1 METKTFL
8 ELLVRLTGTPVKP
21 LSDSETAFLSK
32 ALANDKKIIDYSE
45 FNELL
50 LLTNKDRV
58 EAPFFAFFFGGKKNR
73 DLCAIGE
80 IENGIERFQKMAML
94 RFGNF
99 IYAYR
104 QLSRIKK
111 SEVLLEQLGHYCAE
125 PKELLKKFRSRRPKV
140 LEIEPISR
148 EHTYLVGFL
157 SAGEITTEEQRAS
170 WLLGRLG
177 KKSKTWKGLKREIQ
191 TGVSDLAEVKAL
203 NGLINRFQHRRTNA
217 TTDDFRKS
225 LEADY
230 SELSKLAET
239 LISTQK
245 KGERNTDTYLTW
257 DHLDIYF
264 ATSMRKRWEYED
276 LYDFV
281 NGLMRRNEL
290 RDLNL
295 RYFDPTQSFD
305 KNRIDKGL
313 VEALMLKRAACTVYS
328 VQDTDTL
335 GKDSELAATLAQGK
349 PVIAYAPAIDVNKR
363 EKQLMKQRPAALY
376 DRLRFVLSADEKFVD
391 TFETQ
396 LEFIEE
402 FSYKLDNFEKAML
415 WRSFAEPQE
424 IANFVNTNQKELK
437 KFCRILAVS
446 EQAIYDRRALTLREK
461 HPLAIQVNLKTGVAN
476 GVLVVRDIPTCAK
489 LIRRILTNAM
499 EFEVK
504 DDVKT
509 NYWHLRETETSSI
522 YRVVTKDPKLT
533 NCFWNFYREK
543 EELDERPV

>member
-1 METKTFL
+1 
-8 ELLVRLTGTPVKP
+8 LVRLTGTPVKP
-21 LSDSETAFLSK
+21 LSESEMIFLSK
-32 ALANDKKIIDYSE
+32 ALSKDKKIIDYSE

-50 LLTNKDRV
+50 LLANKDRV
-58 EAPFFAFFFGGKKNR
+58 EAPFFAFFFGGKTNR
-73 DLCAIGE
+73 DVCTVGD
-80 IENGIERFQKMAML
+80 IENGVERFQKMAML

-111 SEVLLEQLGHYCAE
+111 TQVLLDQLRPYCDDS
-125 PKELLKKFRSRRPKV
+125 KGLLKKFRSRRPKV

-148 EHTYLVGFL
+148 EQTYLVGFL
-157 SAGEITTEEQRAS
+157 SAGDILNEEDRAS
-170 WLLGRLG
+170 WLLERVG
-177 KKSKTWKGLKREIQ
+177 KKSKTWKGLQRKIQ
-191 TGVSDLAEVKAL
+191 NGVGDPTEVKAL
-203 NGLINRFQHRRTNA
+203 SGLGNRFQYKRTN
-217 TTDDFRKS
+217 TTIDDFRKT
-225 LEADY
+225 LEVDHAK
-230 SELSKLAET
+230 LSKLAEI
-239 LISTQK
+239 LVSTQK

-257 DHLDIYF
+257 DHLDVYF

-281 NGLMRRNEL
+281 NGLMRRREL
-290 RDLNL
+290 KDLNL

-313 VEALMLKRAACTVYS
+313 VEALMRKRAACTVYS

-363 EKQLMKQRPAALY
+363 QKQLMKQRPAALY
-376 DRLRFVLSADEKFVD
+376 DRLRFVLSADEKFLD

-396 LEFIEE
+396 LEFIQA
-402 FSYKLDNFEKAML
+402 FSHKLDNFEKGML
-415 WRSFAEPQE
+415 WRSIAEPNE
-424 IANFVNTNQKELK
+424 VANFVNSNQKDLA
-437 KFCRILAVS
+437 KFCRVLAVS

-489 LIRRILTNAM
+489 LIRRILTNALD
-499 EFEVK
+499 FEVK

-543 EELDERPV
+543 EEVDERPV

>member
-1 METKTFL
+1 MKTETFL
-8 ELLVRLTGTPVKP
+8 EQLVRLTGTPVKQ
-21 LSDSETAFLSK
+21 LSDSERAFLSR
-32 ALANDKKIIDYSE
+32 ALADDKKIIDYSE
-45 FNELL
+45 FNEFLL
-50 LLTNKDRV
+50 LANKDRV
-58 EAPFFAFFFGGKKNR
+58 EAPFFAFFFGGKGKQ
-73 DLCAIGE
+73 DLCAIGDME
-80 IENGIERFQKMAML
+80 EGVRRFQKMAML

-111 SEVLLEQLGHYCAE
+111 AEALLDQLGHYCAE
-125 PKELLKKFRSRRPKV
+125 PKEPLKKFRSRRPKV

-157 SAGEITTEEQRAS
+157 SAGEITAEEERAS
-170 WLLGRLG
+170 WLLERLG
-177 KKSKTWKGLKREIQ
+177 KKVKTWKGLNREIQ
-191 TGVSDLAEVKAL
+191 KGVSDLNEVKAL
-203 NGLINRFQHRRTNA
+203 NGLVNRFQQKTAKA
-217 TTDDFRKS
+217 TINDFRKR
-225 LEADY
+225 LQADY
-230 SELSKLAET
+230 SKLSELAGT

-281 NGLMRRNEL
+281 NGLMSRSEL
-290 RDLNL
+290 KNLNL

-349 PVIAYAPAIDVNKR
+349 PVIAYAPAIDIKKR
-363 EKQLMKQRPAALY
+363 QKQLMKQRPAALNE
-376 DRLRFVLSADEKFVD
+376 RLRFVFSADEKFAD
-391 TFETQ
+391 TFETK

-402 FSYKLDNFEKAML
+402 FSDKLGSFEKGML
-415 WRSFAEPQE
+415 WRSMSETKEVASFGK
-424 IANFVNTNQKELK
+424 TNQKELEE
-437 KFCRILAVS
+437 FCRILAVS
-446 EQAIYDRRALTLREK
+446 EKGIYDRRALTLQEK
-461 HPLAIQVNLKTGVAN
+461 HPLAIQVNLRTGVAN

-499 EFEVK
+499 DFEVK

>member
-1 METKTFL
+1 MKTETFL
-8 ELLVRLTGTPVKP
+8 EQLVRLTGTPVKQ
-21 LSDSETAFLSK
+21 LSDSETAFLSR
-32 ALANDKKIIDYSE
+32 ALADDKKIIDYSE

-50 LLTNKDRV
+50 LLANKDRV
-58 EAPFFAFFFGGKKNR
+58 EAPFFAFFFGGKKSQ
-73 DLCAIGE
+73 DLCAIGD
-80 IENGIERFQKMAML
+80 IEKGVKRFQTMAML

-111 SEVLLEQLGHYCAE
+111 AEALLDQLGHYCAE

-157 SAGEITTEEQRAS
+157 SAGEITAEEQRAS
-170 WLLGRLG
+170 WLLERLG
-177 KKSKTWKGLKREIQ
+177 KKLKTWTALNREIKK
-191 TGVSDLAEVKAL
+191 GVSDLAEVKAL
-203 NGLINRFQHRRTNA
+203 NGLVNRFQQKSAKA
-217 TTDDFRKS
+217 TIDDFRKS
-225 LEADY
+225 LQTDY
-230 SELSKLAET
+230 FKLSELAKT
-239 LISTQK
+239 LTSTQK
-245 KGERNTDTYLTW
+245 TGERNTDTYLTW

-281 NGLMRRNEL
+281 NGLMSRSEL
-290 RDLNL
+290 KNLNL

-349 PVIAYAPAIDVNKR
+349 PVIAYAPAIDIKKR
-363 EKQLMKQRPAALY
+363 QKQLMKQRPAALNE
-376 DRLRFVLSADEKFVD
+376 RLRFVFSADEKFAD
-391 TFETQ
+391 TFETK

-402 FSYKLDNFEKAML
+402 FSDKLEGFEKGML
-415 WRSFAEPQE
+415 WRSMSEAKEVASFAK
-424 IANFVNTNQKELK
+424 TNRKELEE
-437 KFCRILAVS
+437 FCRILAVS
-446 EQAIYDRRALTLREK
+446 EKGIYDRRALTLQEK
-461 HPLAIQVNLKTGVAN
+461 HPLAIQVNLRTGVAN

-499 EFEVK
+499 DFEVK

>member
-1 METKTFL
+1 MKTETFL
-8 ELLVRLTGTPVKP
+8 EQLVRLTGTPVKQ
-21 LSDSETAFLSK
+21 LSDSEKAFLAR

-50 LLTNKDRV
+50 LLANKDRV
-58 EAPFFAFFFGGKKNR
+58 EAPFFAFFFGGKGKQ
-73 DLCAIGE
+73 DLCAIGD
-80 IENGIERFQKMAML
+80 IEEGVKRFQKIAML

-104 QLSRIKK
+104 QLSRIKQA
-111 SEVLLEQLGHYCAE
+111 EALLHLLGHYCDE

-148 EHTYLVGFL
+148 QHTYLVGFL
-157 SAGEITTEEQRAS
+157 SAGEITAEEERAS
-170 WLLGRLG
+170 WLLERVG
-177 KKSKTWKGLKREIQ
+177 KKVKTWKGLNREIQ
-191 TGVSDLAEVKAL
+191 KGVSDLNEVKAL
-203 NGLINRFQHRRTNA
+203 NGLVNRFQQKRAKA
-217 TTDDFRKS
+217 TIEDFRKS
-225 LEADY
+225 LQADY
-230 SELSKLAET
+230 SKLSELAET
-239 LISTQK
+239 LISTQR

-281 NGLMRRNEL
+281 NGLMSRSEL
-290 RDLNL
+290 KNLNL

-349 PVIAYAPAIDVNKR
+349 PVIAYAPAIDIKKR
-363 EKQLMKQRPAALY
+363 QKQLMKLRPAALNE
-376 DRLRFVLSADEKFVD
+376 RLRFIFSADGKFPD
-391 TFETQ
+391 TFETK

-402 FSYKLDNFEKAML
+402 FSDKLDSFEKGML
-415 WRSFAEPQE
+415 WRSMSETKEVAR
-424 IANFVNTNQKELK
+424 FVKTNQKELQE
-437 KFCRILAVS
+437 FCRILAVS
-446 EQAIYDRRALTLREK
+446 EKGIYEGRALTLQEK
-461 HPLAIQVNLKTGVAN
+461 HPLAIQVNLRTGVAN

-499 EFEVK
+499 DFEVK